1 MGVVARCARL
11 AGTDRLM
18 AFGLVFGIAAMAWF
32 AVGPVG
38 GQRVG
43 LAVVAPVYAGLIAV
57 GQLRVG
63 VDPRLR
69 PAAKR
74 FWRVLSVSMFTY
86 TAGMLVNLTALVF
99 GLHAARDAGETLFYP
114 VAAVFTVVA
123 LVVFPTAVRSVGERL
138 RMSLDVATV
147 LLGSATFVWYFLVSR
162 RWRPTNEWADLAD
175 GVVLPGL
182 ILVVGFVILRIMMA
196 GANVISRPTTAG
208 FVFGASCIAV
218 PVILDAE
225 AGTPAD
231 RVGALVHLAGFLSC
245 LVAIAIQRRVGLAG
259 DGRPAAWRRSFT
271 VLPYGAVAATLS
283 LLLWV
288 VKPHLDYRSWFVAVG
303 ALALCAAVVARQV
316 ASLWET
322 SRLLKTNRELTGRLQ
337 HQAYHDELTGLAN
350 RALFTEHVAE
360 AVAQTRLDGST
371 AAVLF
376 VDLDDFKFVNDSL
389 GHQLGDQLLAAVAAR
404 LRTTVPTL
412 GFLGRLGGDEF
423 ALLTVAGGDGDGH
436 PARAVAEKVIAAL
449 REPFLVS
456 GRSVDVQASIG
467 IAAATVGA
475 PGVPELLRNADIAM
489 YAAKNEHKGGWR
501 FFEPAMLTAVVRRH
515 RLRAALADA
524 VARSE
529 FAVFY
534 QPIVDLLDGSV
545 HGAEAL
551 VRWRRPGAATTS
563 PGDFIPLAE
572 ETGLV
577 VEIDRFVLY
586 TACREAARWPVDPSG
601 GRPLS
606 LHVNLSAR
614 HLHRPDLVD
623 DVAQALRDSGLYP
636 DRLTLEITE
645 SGLGHDHEGAID
657 RLGELVR
664 LGVHLAIDDFGTG
677 YSSLAYLR
685 RMPVDVL
692 KIDKAFTGELTGA
705 VVAPLA
711 QAIIA
716 LAAALGMET
725 VAEGIEEP
733 EQVER
738 LLALGCR
745 YGQGYHYGRP
755 MPAEQIT
762 EFLCVAFAAADS
774 SLQADQGSAAARA

>member
-1 MGVVARCARL
+1 
-11 AGTDRLM
+11 M
-18 AFGLVFGIAAMAWF
+18 AFGLAFGIAALAWF
-32 AVGPVG
+32 AVGPAG

-43 LAVVAPVYAGLIAV
+43 LAIVAPVYAGLIAV
-57 GQLRVG
+57 GQLRVA

-74 FWRVLSVSMFTY
+74 FWRVLSFSMFTY
-86 TAGMLVNLTALVF
+86 MAGMLVNLTALVF

-114 VAAVFTVVA
+114 VAAVFSVVA

-147 LLGSATFVWYFLVSR
+147 LFGSATFVWYFLVSQ
-162 RWRPTNEWADLAD
+162 RWRPANGWAELAD

-196 GANVISRPTTAG
+196 GANVISRPTAAG

-225 AGTPAD
+225 AGTAAD

-245 LVAIAIQRRVGLAG
+245 LVAIAIQRQVGLAG
-259 DGRPAAWRRSFT
+259 DGQPAAWRRSFT

-288 VKPHLDYRSWFVAVG
+288 VKPHLDYRSWFVAIA

-316 ASLWET
+316 VSLWET
-322 SRLLKTNRELTGRLQ
+322 SRLLRTNRELTARLQ
-337 HQAYHDELTGLAN
+337 HRAYHDELTGLAN

-360 AVAQTRLDGST
+360 AVAQTCLDGST

-389 GHQLGDQLLAAVAAR
+389 GHQVGDQLLAAVASR
-404 LRTTVPTL
+404 LRTVVPTR
-412 GFLGRLGGDEF
+412 GFLARLGGDEF
-423 ALLTVAGGDGDGH
+423 ALLTVAGGDGEGY

-449 REPFLVS
+449 REPFVVS
-456 GRSVDVQASIG
+456 GQPVDVQASIG
-467 IAAATVGA
+467 IAAATRGA
-475 PGVPELLRNADIAM
+475 PGIAELLRNADIAM
-489 YAAKNEHKGGWR
+489 YAAKKEHKGGWR

-515 RLRAALADA
+515 QLRAALADA
-524 VARSE
+524 VICSE

-534 QPIVDLLDGSV
+534 QPIVDLLDGSI

-577 VEIDRFVLY
+577 VEIDRFVLNA
-586 TACREAARWPVDPSG
+586 ACREAARWPIDPSG

-623 DVAQALRDSGLYP
+623 DVAQALYDSGLRP

-645 SGLGHDHEGAID
+645 SGLGHDHEGAIG

-664 LGVHLAIDDFGTG
+664 IGVRLAIDDFGTG

-705 VVAPLA
+705 VAAPLA
-711 QAIIA
+711 QAVIA
-716 LAAALGMET
+716 LAAALGMQT
-725 VAEGIEEP
+725 VAEGIEEL

-762 EFLCVAFAAADS
+762 NFLCVSFAAADS
-774 SLQADQGSAAARA
+774 SLQADRDSAAVPRLTSDRHRR

>member
-1 MGVVARCARL
+1 
-11 AGTDRLM
+11 M
-18 AFGLVFGIAAMAWF
+18 AFGLVFGVVALAWF
-32 AVGPVG
+32 AVGPAG
-38 GQRVG
+38 GQEVG
-43 LAVVAPVYAGLIAV
+43 LAVVAPVYAGLIAA
-57 GQLRVG
+57 GQLRIG
-63 VDPRLR
+63 LDPRLR

-74 FWRVLSVSMFTY
+74 FWLVLSASMLTY
-86 TAGMLVNLTALVF
+86 TAGMLVSLAALVF
-99 GLHAARDAGETLFYP
+99 GLSQVRNAGETLFYSA
-114 VAAVFTVVA
+114 AAVFTVVA
-123 LVVFPTAVRSVGERL
+123 LVVFPTAVRSSGERL
-138 RMSLDVATV
+138 RMSLDVAIV

-162 RWRPTNEWADLAD
+162 RWRPTNGWAELAD
-175 GVVLPGL
+175 GLVRPAL

-196 GANVISRPTTAG
+196 GANVISRPTATG
-208 FVFGASCIAV
+208 FVVGSGCIAV
-218 PVILDAE
+218 PIILYTE
-225 AGTPAD
+225 AGIETD
-231 RVGALVHLAGFLSC
+231 RVGALFHLAGFLAC
-245 LVAIAIQRRVGLAG
+245 LAAVAIQRRVGLIG
-259 DGRPAAWRRSFT
+259 DVRPAAWRRSFT
-271 VLPYGAVAATLS
+271 VLPYGAVAATLL

-288 VKPHLDYRSWFVAVG
+288 IEPHLDYQSWFVVAG

-316 ASLWET
+316 ASLWEI
-322 SRLLKTNRELTGRLQ
+322 SRLLETNHELTDRLR

-350 RALFTEHVAE
+350 RVLFTEHVAE
-360 AVAQTRLDGST
+360 AVAQTSLDGST

-389 GHQLGDQLLAAVAAR
+389 GHQMGDELLAAVAER
-404 LRTTVPTL
+404 LRTAVPAR

-423 ALLTVAGGDGDGH
+423 AVLTVLGGDRAGH
-436 PARAVAEKVIAAL
+436 RACAVAETVIAAL
-449 REPFLVS
+449 HGPFSVS
-456 GRSVDVQASIG
+456 GRSVTVQASIG
-467 IAAATVGA
+467 IATATGGA
-475 PGVPELLRNADIAM
+475 PGVPELLRNADVAM
-489 YAAKNEHKGGWR
+489 YAAKDEHKGGWR
-501 FFEPAMLTAVVRRH
+501 FFEPAMLTAVMRRH

-551 VRWRRPGAATTS
+551 VRWQSPGAAIAS
-563 PGDFIPLAE
+563 PGEFIPLAE

-577 VEIDRFVLY
+577 VEIDRFVLD
-586 TACREAARWPVDPSG
+586 TACREAARWPVAPG

-614 HLHRPDLVD
+614 HLHRRDLVD
-623 DVAQALRDSGLYP
+623 DVARALRDSGLSP

-645 SGLGHDHEGAID
+645 SGLGQDHEGAID

-692 KIDKAFTGELTGA
+692 KIDKAFTGELSGT

-711 QAIIA
+711 QAVIA

-725 VAEGIEEP
+725 VAEGVEEP
-733 EQVER
+733 VQVER
-738 LLALGCR
+738 LLVLGCR

-755 MPAEQIT
+755 MSAGQMADL
-762 EFLCVAFAAADS
+762 LCVAFEAALTTPRPA
-774 SLQADQGSAAARA
+774 